1 MVWAVV
7 IAVLLHIFAYFIYK
21 MGGEVLE
28 AKGFFLGVVGVY
40 LVVYF
45 AAAIGLRYLIPPAGD
60 SNIAALPQAWMDPVF
75 AAE

>member
-7 IAVLLHIFAYFIYK
+7 IAVVLHIFAYFIYK

-28 AKGFFLGVVGVY
+28 TKGIFLGTVGAY
-40 LVVYF
+40 LVLYF
-45 AAAIGLRYLIPPAGD
+45 AAVIGLRYLIPPAGD
-60 SNIAALPQAWMDPVF
+60 SNIAALPQAWLEPAF